1 MPYSDNN
8 GCPGGGTNH
17 NLVIKTPS
25 NHSFARDPT
34 TLLKIQPIIIF
45 LFRCASIFR
54 LYPCDSVTRSA
65 EFQISGFCVI
75 TRIKHHPLHHHL
87 VDGRQ
92 QRKKWW
98 AITGWWAKK
107 TSVVFASSKSGS
119 QPRRRSA
126 LWAPKL
132 NVGPYWGVPSRGGGL
147 VRENLLYV
155 RGRLIQKPGGFKSQL
170 ETSACLSFLILVVF
184 RVFILHTRK

>member
-75 TRIKHHPLHHHL
+75 TIHQDQASPPPSPPGGWPPTKEEVVSYHRMMSKENQRCLCEFKIRIPA
-87 VDGRQ
+87 Q
-92 QRKKWW
+92 KKVSFV
-98 AITGWWAKK
+98 G
-107 TSVVFASSKSGS
+107 SKSQCGTIS
-119 QPRRRSA
+119 RSAIQRRRIGSR
-126 LWAPKL
+126 K
-132 NVGPYWGVPSRGGGL
+132 PSLCTR
-147 VRENLLYV
+147 
-155 RGRLIQKPGGFKSQL
+155 
-170 ETSACLSFLILVVF
+170 SFDTEAWRI
-184 RVFILHTRK
+184 